1 MGRKVHIQNMSQP
14 ASPAHR
20 IVAALG
26 ARRVAEISGVTTE
39 AVRKWQRKLA
49 TAGGGG
55 LIPARYQAQLLR
67 ACRSEGLNVC
77 ADDLIGDP
85 Y

>member
-1 MGRKVHIQNMSQP
+1 MSEP

-39 AVRKWQRKLA
+39 AVRKWQRKMA

-55 LIPARYQAQLLR
+55 LVPARYQAVLLR
-67 ACRSEGLNVC
+67 AAKAEGVDLS